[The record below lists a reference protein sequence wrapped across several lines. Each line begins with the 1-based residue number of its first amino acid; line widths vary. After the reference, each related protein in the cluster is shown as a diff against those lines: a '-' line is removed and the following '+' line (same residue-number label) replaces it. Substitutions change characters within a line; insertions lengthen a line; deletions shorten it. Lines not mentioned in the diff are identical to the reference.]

1 MKSKILL
8 AILVLLQA
16 CEAPSFAWSH
26 SGGHHSSGTNH
37 SHYNVH
43 GGGIK
48 V

>member
-26 SGGHHSSGTNH
+26 SGGHHSGYHS